1 MELTNDKDI
10 LYLLYKLKNSVK
22 IIQPVTYVMSDED
35 DEKGKPLNDYFK
47 TFFFEYL
54 IISYIIVIGER
65 GETVYEAPGGNHLLN
80 TYCHDFIADAE
91 KGKFGY
97 IIGLNQIIS
106 ECINILLR
114 QTKNSV
120 LLIGAP
126 GVGKKAIV
134 KSLAH
139 RIVHQNVHHDVSK
152 HLFALNMEA
161 LTGKA

>member
-1 MELTNDKDI
+1 MNQDNEYDDVGVNDDAGNDDDDDDVTMEHS
-10 LYLLYKLKNSVK
+10 KLR
-22 IIQPVTYVMSDED
+22 
-35 DEKGKPLNDYFK
+35 
-47 TFFFEYL
+47 
-54 IISYIIVIGER
+54 ER

>member
-1 MELTNDKDI
+1 M
-10 LYLLYKLKNSVK
+10 
-22 IIQPVTYVMSDED
+22 
-35 DEKGKPLNDYFK
+35 
-47 TFFFEYL
+47 FFFL
-54 IISYIIVIGER
+54 DFVVSAINSK
-65 GETVYEAPGGNHLLN
+65 GNHLLN